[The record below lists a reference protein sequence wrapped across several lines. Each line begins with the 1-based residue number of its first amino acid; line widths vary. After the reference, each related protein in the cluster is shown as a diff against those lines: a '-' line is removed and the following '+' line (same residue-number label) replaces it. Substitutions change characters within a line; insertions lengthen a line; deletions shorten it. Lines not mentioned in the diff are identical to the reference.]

1 MKWARRILLPLI
13 GLGAAGTIGVV
24 AAVMAAYFYVLPG
37 LPPAETIRDI
47 PLQVPLRIY
56 SREGDLIT
64 EIGEQRRIP
73 VTYDEIPE
81 VVVQALLAAEDDR
94 FFEHPGID
102 YQGILRAL
110 WKFAISGARSQ
121 GGSTITMQLARDY
134 FLTRDRSFIR
144 KLVETFL
151 AFRIER
157 EFDKETILEMF
168 LNKMFFGQRAYGIAA
183 ASQIFFD
190 KPLADLNAAEA
201 ATLVGVL
208 AAPSRYNPVSGP
220 EASKNRRGYVLRRM
234 AEIGALDS
242 RELAEANAYPLES
255 ELHGPDVEL
264 EASFLAEM
272 VRQEMHDRFGDE
284 IYTAGYEVFTTLDGR
299 LQRAAT
305 LALANGLLEYDR
317 RHGYRGPL
325 AQVAAQIVGKPGEPL
340 GPDARQ
346 ALYDIP
352 QYSELQVALIR
363 QLGGN
368 NTAVATLRD
377 GTDVVLPFSGVS
389 WARKYIDDD
398 TLGAEIERID
408 EVLSVGDL
416 VYVIATADGQHALA
430 QRPQVEGAFVALDPA
445 DGAVAALQGGFDYS
459 ASKFNRA
466 VQTARQPG
474 STFKPFIYSA
484 ALENGFT
491 AATTINDA
499 PIVIESSEL
508 ETVWRPINYGGRFHG
523 PTRMREALYRSF
535 NLVSVRI
542 LLQIGLPAA
551 IEHLQ
556 LFGFTDSQTPR
567 DTSLAL
573 GSGAMAPIDLAAGYA
588 TFANSGY
595 RVEPYFIDTIHNAE
609 GEEIFRAA
617 PTVVC
622 RACIAAED
630 SATRRQQPTYTDAQL
645 MIDNAA
651 TYRPSAAE
659 DSAFFANGSWAE
671 RVLDER
677 NAWIVSDML
686 RDVIRRGTGVRANRL
701 GRRDLSGKT
710 GTSNDRRDAWFAGFN
725 ANLVA
730 TTWVG
735 FDQDRPLG
743 GREEGSRTALPIW
756 IHFMERIL
764 PSLEEA
770 VQPQPAGM
778 VTVRVSPETGELS
791 RPGDTDFLFET
802 FREEFAPQPDYSAVD
817 PDVDL
822 DPFNPGS
829 DDPDAADEPLF

>member
-1 MKWARRILLPLI
+1 MSMARRIILPLI
-13 GLGAAGTIGVV
+13 GLGAAATIGVV
-24 AAVMAAYFYVLPG
+24 AAVMSAYFYVLPG
-37 LPPAETIRDI
+37 LPAAETIRDI

-56 SREGDLIT
+56 SRDGALIT

-94 FFEHPGID
+94 FFDHPGID

-110 WKFAISGARSQ
+110 WKYMLSGSRSQ

-144 KLVETFL
+144 KLVETYL

-183 ASQIFFD
+183 ASQVFFD
-190 KPLADLNAAEA
+190 KPLQDVNAAEA
-201 ATLVGVL
+201 ATLIGVL

-234 AEIGALDS
+234 AELGYLDA
-242 RELAEANAYPLES
+242 RELADANSYPLES

-272 VRQEMHDRFGDE
+272 VRQEMLERYGEE
-284 IYTAGYEVFTTLDGR
+284 IYTAGYEVFTTLDSR
-299 LQRAAT
+299 VQRAAT

-317 RHGYRGPL
+317 RHGYRGALRQLSAAATGAPGQPL
-325 AQVAAQIVGKPGEPL
+325 PPE
-340 GPDARQ
+340 ARQ
-346 ALYDIP
+346 ALYDTP
-352 QYSELQVALIR
+352 QYSALKAALVRAVNDDNSAIVA
-363 QLGGN
+363 
-368 NTAVATLRD
+368 LRD
-377 GTDVVLPFSGVS
+377 GSEVRLPFSGIN
-389 WARKYIDDD
+389 WARTYVDDD
-398 TLGAEIERID
+398 TLGPEIESAAD
-408 EVLSVGDL
+408 VLAPGDV
-416 VYVIATADGQHALA
+416 VYVIATAGGQHALA
-430 QRPQVEGAFVALDPA
+430 QRPQVEGAFVALDPT
-445 DGAVAALQGGFDYS
+445 DGAVAALQGGFDYA

-491 AATTINDA
+491 AATLVNDA

-508 ETVWRPINYGGRFHG
+508 ETDWRPINYGGRFHG
-523 PTRMREALYRSF
+523 PTRLREALYRSF
-535 NLVSVRI
+535 NLVSVRV
-542 LLQIGLPAA
+542 LLEVGLPRA
-551 IEHLQ
+551 IEHLR
-556 LFGFTDSQTPR
+556 LFGFSDDQTPR

-573 GSGAMAPIDLAAGYA
+573 GSGAMAPIELATGYA
-588 TFANSGY
+588 VFANSGY
-595 RVEPYFIDTIHNAE
+595 KVDAYFIDSIRDAT
-609 GEEIFRAA
+609 GEEIFRSEPAVVCKICSSDKANPRPAAA
-617 PTVVC
+617 PTY
-622 RACIAAED
+622 RNAQAMIDKAAE
-630 SATRRQQPTYTDAQL
+630 
-645 MIDNAA
+645 
-651 TYRPSAAE
+651 YRPDADADPE
-659 DSAFFANGSWAE
+659 FFADTKVAP
-671 RVLDER
+671 RVLDDR

-725 ANLVA
+725 ADLVA

-756 IHFMERIL
+756 IHFMEQIL
-764 PSLEEA
+764 PLMRES
-770 VQPQPAGM
+770 VQPQPGGM
-778 VTVRVSPETGELS
+778 VTVRVSPETGKLS
-791 RPGDTDFLFET
+791 RPGDTDFFFES
-802 FREEFAPQPDYSAVD
+802 FRSEYAPRPDYSIGQ
-817 PDVDL
+817 PDVSL
-822 DPFNPGS
+822 DPFNPGP
-829 DDPDAADEPLF
+829 DDPLEETEPLF